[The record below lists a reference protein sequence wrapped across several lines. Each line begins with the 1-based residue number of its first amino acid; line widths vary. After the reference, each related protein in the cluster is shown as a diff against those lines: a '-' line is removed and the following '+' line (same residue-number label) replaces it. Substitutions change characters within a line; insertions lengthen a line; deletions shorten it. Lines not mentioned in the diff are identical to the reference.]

1 MTMSTQHTASPVPAT
16 GAFPPVTSLLGI
28 WITVGDPLHD
38 HGTPFVSDVRDLG
51 VSGDSSPV
59 SQVTG
64 LITTD
69 PVSYLTGLIT
79 HETLIPDL
87 AFTPLLSATISRP
100 FLSDFISDQFPSF
113 HLSYPGLH

>member
-1 MTMSTQHTASPVPAT
+1 MSTQHTASPVPAT

-87 AFTPLLSATISRP
+87 ALTPLLSATISRP